1 MDAYERITRNTAEV
15 VTDAEIE
22 TLAADPDGKRAYVGY
37 EPSGVLHIGHML
49 TANKLIDLQA
59 AGFEVSFASIR
70 STAERMR
77 DQFIAYGLD
86 ESNTQFVLGS
96 DFQLDEDYTLDLHAL
111 ELETTLARAERAM
124 SEIKSGDS
132 VHVSQAVYPLMQ
144 ALDIPYLGVD
154 LAVGGVEQRKV
165 HMLARDV
172 LPSIDRE
179 PPTSLHTP
187 LIADLTT
194 GEGKMSSSAGVTISM
209 EDDRDAITETNG
221 RTPSSRCSSTT
232 CSRGSRPSSS
242 SDPQSTAATSSTR
255 RTSPW
260 RRTSSPASSTRP
272 TRRVRSPSTSID
284 SSLPGATSSSSD
296 TRSHSGVESAVAA
309 EQPSRGH
316 VGSRHRLPVAVSKT
330 GSPQTHSSTAT
341 PAGIESVVSHAGYR
355 SQPRNTRP
363 GAD

>member
-59 AGFEVSFASIR
+59 AGFEVTVLLADVHAYLNDKGSFASIR

-209 EDDRDAITETNG
+209 EDDRDAITEKVNSAYCPPTA
-221 RTPSSRCSSTT
+221 
-232 CSRGSRPSSS
+232 
-242 SDPQSTAATSSTR
+242 DPE
-255 RTSPW
+255 
-260 RRTSSPASSTRP
+260 P
-272 TRRVRSPSTSID
+272 TD
-284 SSLPGATSSSSD
+284 D
-296 TRSHSGVESAVAA
+296 
-309 EQPSRGH
+309 
-316 VGSRHRLPVAVSKT
+316 
-330 GSPQTHSSTAT
+330 
-341 PAGIESVVSHAGYR
+341 GIERENPVLQVFEYHVFPRFETVVVE
-355 SQPRNTRP
+355 RP
-363 GAD
+363 EEYGGDLEYEAYERLETDLESGELHPADAKGALAEYLDRLVAPGRDQLVE

>member
-1 MDAYERITRNTAEV
+1 MDAHERITRNTAEV
-15 VTDAEIE
+15 VTETEIE
-22 TLAADPDGKRAYVGY
+22 TLADDPDGKRAYVGY

-49 TANKLIDLQA
+49 TANKLIDLQEV
-59 AGFEVSFASIR
+59 GFEVTVLLADVHAYLNDKGSFAEIR
-70 STAERMR
+70 GTAERMR

-154 LAVGGVEQRKV
+154 LAVGGMEQRKV

-187 LIADLTT
+187 LIADLDT
-194 GEGKMSSSAGVTISM
+194 GEGKMSSSTGVTISM
-209 EDDRDAITETNG
+209 EDTRAAIEEKVNGAYCPPTADPDPTADGVARENPVLQIFEYHVFPRFETVVVERPEEYGGDLAYDAYDPLEADLESGALHPADAKEALAEYLDRLVEPG
-221 RTPSSRCSSTT
+221 R
-232 CSRGSRPSSS
+232 
-242 SDPQSTAATSSTR
+242 
-255 RTSPW
+255 
-260 RRTSSPASSTRP
+260 
-272 TRRVRSPSTSID
+272 
-284 SSLPGATSSSSD
+284 
-296 TRSHSGVESAVAA
+296 
-309 EQPSRGH
+309 EQ
-316 VGSRHRLPVAVSKT
+316 L
-330 GSPQTHSSTAT
+330 
-341 PAGIESVVSHAGYR
+341 
-355 SQPRNTRP
+355 
-363 GAD
+363 AD